1 MNKIKIV
8 YVLSSALLFGC
19 GGGGETSSD
28 STPVE
33 EAVFDLGPSGGIATV
48 AYSESN
54 NFLQFV
60 PELDIADYHG
70 ASQGRELFIATW
82 SAAPGDRDLLD
93 GFGPLAI
100 TASCANCH
108 ESSARAASLKSDGS
122 TGNGIL
128 FRLRDKDGN
137 PDPLMG
143 AQLQTFA
150 EDGIPEGA
158 VTWSEGSAKEV
169 LFHLNDNVDA
179 LGEGVTLAPRL
190 SPQLV
195 GMGLLDLVP
204 ESVILEYE
212 DSDDTNMDGIS
223 GRANQQG
230 ECIGRFGWKAIH
242 CSLKGQV
249 AGAFNED
256 MGLTTTINPV
266 EPCTGNQGICALYP
280 SGGEPEVSD
289 NSLEAINDFL
299 TILAVPERRIDDESL
314 FLQGKAVFETIG
326 CNACHRETLSTGEVV
341 RFPILSN
348 QVFYPY
354 TDLLLHDMGSDL
366 SDGAKEAG
374 AEPAEWRTP
383 PLWGLGLIEGD
394 GQSRFL
400 HDGRAADIA
409 TAILWHGGEAEV
421 SKDAYVELSDEDRS
435 ALLSFLRSI

>member
-1 MNKIKIV
+1 MRHSIYLFCSI
-8 YVLSSALLFGC
+8 LLLGC
-19 GGGGETSSD
+19 GGGGESSSD
-28 STPVE
+28 STITE
-33 EAVFDLGPSGGIATV
+33 EPVFDLGPTGGVATV
-48 AYSESN
+48 AFSESI

-60 PELDIADYHG
+60 PDLDIVDYHG

-93 GFGPLAI
+93 GYGPLAI

-108 ESSARAASLKSDGS
+108 ESSARAESLKSDGS

-137 PDPLMG
+137 ADPLMG
-143 AQLQTFA
+143 PQLQTFSA
-150 EDGIPEGA
+150 DGVPEGT

-169 LFHLNDNVDA
+169 FFHLNNNLDS
-179 LGEGVTLAPRL
+179 LGEGVQLAPRL

-212 DSDDTNMDGIS
+212 DDSDANMDGIS

-256 MGLTTTINPV
+256 MGLTTTINPA
-266 EPCTGNQGICALYP
+266 EPCTDNQGICSLYP
-280 SGGEPEVSD
+280 SGGEPEISD
-289 NSLEAINDFL
+289 SSLQAINDFL
-299 TILAVPERRIDDESL
+299 TILAVPERRIENESL
-314 FLQGKAVFETIG
+314 FLQGKAVFESTG
-326 CNACHRETLSTGEVV
+326 CNACHRETLSTGEVE

-354 TDLLLHDMGSDL
+354 TDLLLHDMGEDL
-366 SDGAKEAG
+366 SDGANEAG
-374 AEPAEWRTP
+374 AEPSEWRTP

-394 GQSRFL
+394 GKSRFL
-400 HDGRAADIA
+400 HDGRASDIS
-409 TAILWHGGEAEV
+409 TAILWHGGEALT
-421 SKDAYVELSDEDRS
+421 SKEAFVELSDEDRD
-435 ALLSFLRSI
+435 AILSFLRSI

>member
-1 MNKIKIV
+1 M
-8 YVLSSALLFGC
+8 
-19 GGGGETSSD
+19 
-28 STPVE
+28 
-33 EAVFDLGPSGGIATV
+33 GP
-48 AYSESN
+48 
-54 NFLQFV
+54 
-60 PELDIADYHG
+60 
-70 ASQGRELFIATW
+70 
-82 SAAPGDRDLLD
+82 
-93 GFGPLAI
+93 
-100 TASCANCH
+100 
-108 ESSARAASLKSDGS
+108 
-122 TGNGIL
+122 
-128 FRLRDKDGN
+128 
-137 PDPLMG
+137 
-143 AQLQTFA
+143 QLQTFA
-150 EDGIPEGA
+150 EDGVPEGA
-158 VTWSEGSAKEV
+158 VTWSEGSDKEV

-179 LGEGVTLAPRL
+179 LGEGVALAPRL

-212 DSDDTNMDGIS
+212 DSNDTDMDGIS
-223 GRANQQG
+223 GRANHQG

-256 MGLTTTINPV
+256 MGLTTSINPA
-266 EPCTGNQGICALYP
+266 EPCTDNQGICALYP

-299 TILAVPERRIDDESL
+299 TILAVPERRIDDEPL
-314 FLQGKAVFETIG
+314 FLQGKAVFESIG
-326 CNACHRETLSTGEVV
+326 CNACHRETLSTGEVE

-409 TAILWHGGEAEV
+409 TAILWHGGEAEA
-421 SKDAYVELSDEDRS
+421 SKEAYVELSEEDRN